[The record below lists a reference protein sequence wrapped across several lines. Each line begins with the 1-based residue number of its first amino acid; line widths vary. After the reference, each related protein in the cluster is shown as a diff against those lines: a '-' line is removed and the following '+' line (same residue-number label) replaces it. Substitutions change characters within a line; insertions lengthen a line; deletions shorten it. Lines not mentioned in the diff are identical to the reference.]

1 MELNDIFHTVHDKI
15 MKIKQDRLKPGAI
28 VVSSKIYHEIAS
40 GYYSER
46 RNGMT
51 YPFFPD
57 FSSMSEPHFDKLF
70 GIPISVIQT
79 SDKEFIGVYAK

>member
-15 MKIKQDRLKPGAI
+15 MWIKQKNLKPGAI

-40 GYYSER
+40 GYYSEER
-46 RNGMT
+46 DGMT

-57 FSSMSEPHFDKLF
+57 FSSMNEPHFDKLF
-70 GIPISVIQT
+70 GLPISILQT
-79 SDKEFIGVYAK
+79 SDKNYMEVYAK